1 MRIYSLNGEQW
12 LMRQAGQEQWRKA
25 KVPGSVYA
33 DLMRDGTLPDPFYR
47 ENELEAFALLENDFV
62 YQRVFEAE
70 ETMLQSRKVLLR
82 CEGLDTLAH
91 VSLNGQPVG
100 YADNMHITWEWDVKP
115 LLLPGENVLEIRFD
129 SPIRYALSE
138 YEKRPGW
145 CSTDAIPGFQ
155 HIRKAH
161 CMFGWDWGPRLP
173 DAGIWRPISLVCVNE
188 VRLEDALILQEHRDG
203 KVFLKVTPH
212 VECEPGAEWNWSAAL
227 TTPEG
232 ERRPMDEDGRHRD
245 RRPAAVVARRLRRAA
260 SVSGVRY
267 GGRARRPPAVE
278 APHRPAHSCP
288 SPGRRISGARNF
300 CHIVNGVKVFAM
312 GGDYIPEDNLL
323 SRVTPQRTRRLLE
336 DARLAHFNTVRIW
349 GGGYYPDDFF
359 YDVCD
364 ELGLLVWQDFLYACA
379 FYDLTP
385 AFEASIRKE
394 TEQNV
399 RRLRHHPSLALLCGN
414 NEMEMFQ
421 AAALKLD
428 MNGEN
433 HEFAPSAMHHHADYI
448 KMFESIIPE
457 ICRREAPQTFYWPAS
472 PSSGG
477 SYDDPNGRK
486 PGRRALLGR
495 VARREALYRVS
506 EVLLPLY
513 LRVRLPVLPL
523 SEDRG
528 EPSRCRRIA
537 TFSPG

>member
-12 LMRQAGQEQWRKA
+12 LMRQAGQERWRQA
-25 KVPGSVYA
+25 TVPGSVYA

-188 VRLEDALILQEHRDG
+188 VRLEDALILQKHRDG

-212 VECEPGAEWNWSAAL
+212 VECEPGAEWSWSAAL

-232 ERRPMDEDGRHRD
+232 ERRPMDEDGRIVIED
-245 RRPAAVVARRLRRAA
+245 PQLWWPAGYGEQPLYQVCVTVDAPDGPQQWKRRIGLRTL
-260 SVSGVRY
+260 SVSREKDQWG
-267 GGRARRPPAVE
+267 E
-278 APHRPAHSCP
+278 E
-288 SPGRRISGARNF
+288 F

-359 YDVCD
+359 YDICD

-433 HEFAPSAMHHHADYI
+433 HEFAPSAMHHHA
-448 KMFESIIPE
+448 
-457 ICRREAPQTFYWPAS
+457 T
-472 PSSGG
+472 
-477 SYDDPNGRK
+477 
-486 PGRRALLGR
+486 
-495 VARREALYRVS
+495 
-506 EVLLPLY
+506 
-513 LRVRLPVLPL
+513 
-523 SEDRG
+523 
-528 EPSRCRRIA
+528 
-537 TFSPG
+537 